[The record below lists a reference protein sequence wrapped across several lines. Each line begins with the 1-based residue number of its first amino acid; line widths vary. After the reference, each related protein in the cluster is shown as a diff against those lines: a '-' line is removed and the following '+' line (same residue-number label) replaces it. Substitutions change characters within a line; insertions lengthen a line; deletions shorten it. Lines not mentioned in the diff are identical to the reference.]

1 MKVQKLLEDGKVTVL
16 VDYRELRSSVARELY
31 TQDIQIKPLNL
42 HVADFQVSERVGIER
57 KTVGDFLQSVVDGR
71 LFRQAESLAKTFE
84 KPIIILEG
92 DENIFEVRDI
102 HENSILGAVTT
113 LVVDFR
119 IPVLRTQSAEET
131 AKYIAWFARRE
142 QLDLKKEIQIR
153 GDKHVMDTK
162 SWQEY
167 LVAGLPGV
175 GTKLAN
181 SLLKEFKT
189 VEGVF
194 AASET
199 NLKKVDKIGDKK
211 AKEIRKVLEAKY
223 KR

>member
-1 MKVQKLLEDGKVTVL
+1 LKVQKLLEDGKVTVL

>member
-1 MKVQKLLEDGKVTVL
+1 MKVQKLLDGGKVTVL